1 MKTHLDKE
9 MASSARQLEEA
20 RHELETSRRQADEL
34 SSRLAQRNKQYQ
46 QLQRDY
52 DSLRVRNAGNTR
64 VSPALSPARSS
75 VSGSWRPPPA
85 VSPVTRRVS
94 HVSQFVFKPVTPQP
108 ITDKR

>member
-9 MASSARQLEEA
+9 MASTSRQLEEA
-20 RHELETSRRQADEL
+20 RHELETSQRQAEEL

-52 DSLRVRNAGNTR
+52 DALRVRNAGTAR
-64 VSPALSPARSS
+64 VSPALSPARPLADT
-75 VSGSWRPPPA
+75 WRATPLQP
-85 VSPVTRRVS
+85 SPVARRVS

-108 ITDKR
+108 VTAKR